1 MKSDRQIL
9 DSEYNEILLQTV
21 AVIEKSRSMLAVQVS
36 TIASNS
42 YFGIGQI
49 LYERK
54 LESKYGDAVVRRL
67 SVDLKQRYPNMG
79 MSPRQLWN
87 MKAFYCRYK
96 DSDEKLLRAVA
107 LLPWS
112 SNLLLM
118 SKDLTDEQTLFY
130 AQETIRKGW
139 NRDLML
145 NAIQMKMHKNI
156 KGHVDNNFAQTLPV
170 IQSEYANEIFHDGYN
185 LGFLGVTEPIAE
197 LELERRLVEKIK
209 LFLLELGRGFTFVGN
224 QYELE
229 YEGKTSRV
237 DMLFF
242 HRKLRCL
249 VAVDLKIGEFI
260 PEYAGKMNYYL
271 SVLDRTE
278 RLADENPSIGIILC
292 AEKDRV
298 QVELALEDMGKPIGV
313 ADYQLII
320 PKEELRKA
328 ISDEIAVFESEQQ
341 KNM

>member
-1 MKSDRQIL
+1 MESDLQFI
-9 DSEYNEILLQTV
+9 DSDYNEILLQAV
-21 AVIEKSRSMLAVQVS
+21 AVIERSRSVLAMQVS
-36 TIASNS
+36 SITSNC
-42 YFGIGQI
+42 YYGIGQI

-67 SVDLKQRYPNMG
+67 SVDLKQRYPQMG
-79 MSPRQLWN
+79 TSPRQLWN

-145 NAIQMKMHKNI
+145 NAIQMKMHESAQ
-156 KGHVDNNFAQTLPV
+156 GLADNNFSQTLPV
-170 IQSEYANEIFHDGYN
+170 VQSKYANEVFHDGYN
-185 LGFLGVTEPIAE
+185 LGFLGITEPIAE
-197 LELERRLVEKIK
+197 LELEKRLVEKIK

-292 AEKDRV
+292 AEKNHV

-320 PKEELRKA
+320 PRDELRKA
-328 ISDEIAVFESEQQ
+328 ISDEISVFESE
-341 KNM
+341 KRKKL

>member
-1 MKSDRQIL
+1 MESDLQFI
-9 DSEYNEILLQTV
+9 DSEYNEILLQAV
-21 AVIEKSRSMLAVQVS
+21 AVIERSRSVLAMQVS
-36 TIASNS
+36 SITSNC
-42 YFGIGQI
+42 YYGIGQI

-67 SVDLKQRYPNMG
+67 SVDLKQRYPQMG
-79 MSPRQLWN
+79 TSPRQLWN

-145 NAIQMKMHKNI
+145 NAIQMKMHESAQ
-156 KGHVDNNFAQTLPV
+156 GLADNNFSQTLPV
-170 IQSEYANEIFHDGYN
+170 VQSKYANEVFHDGYN
-185 LGFLGVTEPIAE
+185 LVFLGITEPIAE
-197 LELERRLVEKIK
+197 LELEKRLVEKIK

-249 VAVDLKIGEFI
+249 VAVDLKIGEFM
-260 PEYAGKMNYYL
+260 PEYAGQMNY
-271 SVLDRTE
+271 
-278 RLADENPSIGIILC
+278 
-292 AEKDRV
+292 
-298 QVELALEDMGKPIGV
+298 
-313 ADYQLII
+313 
-320 PKEELRKA
+320 
-328 ISDEIAVFESEQQ
+328 
-341 KNM
+341 